1 MKTAMIALG
10 GNALSPQGETG
21 TIAQQFAKTRDSLEG
36 IFKLIAQ
43 EYNICINHGNGPQVG
58 DELLRMDLTH
68 DVVPA
73 HPLGVCVAS
82 TQGSIGYMIQQSLQN
97 ILWRENIDRE
107 VVTFVTQVIV
117 DFKDPAI
124 KNPTKF
130 IGHTYSKSN
139 IDKLAN
145 KFDWKIAEQNPGQWR
160 RIVPSPLPQ
169 YILHGISLKKLVD
182 HGSIVLTAGGGG
194 IPVYYDEN
202 NNLEGLDAVIDKD
215 YSAALMGRVL
225 KAEELWIITDIDHAY
240 LNYGKSNQEKI
251 GNITLDQ
258 ARLYLEEGHFQEGSM
273 KPKIEAAI
281 YFLKY
286 HGEKVVIT
294 SIANIPSAIQDISG
308 TIIRK

>member
-1 MKTAMIALG
+1 MIALG

-21 TIAQQFAKTRDSLEG
+21 TIAQQFAKTRESLDG
-36 IFKLIAQ
+36 ILKLIAQ
-43 EYNICINHGNGPQVG
+43 DYNICITHGNGPQVG

-68 DVVPA
+68 DSIPS

-97 ILWRENIDRE
+97 ILRREKIDRE
-107 VVTFVTQVIV
+107 VVTFVAQVVV
-117 DFKDPAI
+117 DIDDPAI
-124 KNPTKF
+124 KNPTKY
-130 IGHTYSKSN
+130 IGHTYSRDE

-145 KFDWKIAEQNPGQWR
+145 KFDWQIAEQNPDQWR
-160 RIVPSPLPQ
+160 RIVPSPIPQ
-169 YILHGISLKKLVD
+169 FILHGISLKKLVD

-215 YSAALMGRVL
+215 YTAALMGRVL

-240 LNYGKSNQEKI
+240 LNYGTPKQEKI
-251 GNITLDQ
+251 GSITLQ
-258 ARLYLEEGHFQEGSM
+258 ETQKYLEAGHFQTGSM

-294 SIANIPSAIQDISG
+294 SIPNISNAIEDISG